1 MPDEQQREDDMATTV
16 RSEEI
21 ATRHPLDPL
30 SANEVLAASEIV
42 REHEEISDGVRF
54 ISIALAEP
62 PKDVILTYNDGDP
75 VAREAFVLVR
85 DPAARRTLEVIVS
98 LDDQSVVELRH
109 VPDAQTAL
117 TEEDFLNVERL
128 LKEDP
133 RWQEAMRKRGVT
145 DFEHVMID
153 PWPAAYLGP
162 DDAATRRLNR
172 PLTFVRAA
180 GDENGYAHPVEGLTA
195 LIDLDESRVLEVED
209 HGIVPIPSSPGEY
222 TPQGMQDPANVPHYP
237 APREGL
243 KPIEITQPEGPSFE
257 VDGFA
262 VRWQKW
268 SFRVGFNPR
277 EGLILHT
284 VGYDDRG
291 THRPIIHRASLSEM
305 VVPYGDTAPIHVRKN
320 VFDGGEDGLGVNVN
334 SLTLGCDCLG
344 EIRYFDAVLNDADG
358 NPQVV
363 ENAVCMHE
371 EDFGVLWKHTDFR
384 SGDVQVRR
392 SRRLVVSSFMTL
404 ANYDYGFFW
413 YLYQDG
419 SFECEVKLTGIM
431 SMGAHEDGV
440 EPAHGVKCA
449 PGLYAPHHQHFF
461 SARLDMAVDGRKNTV
476 VEVDS
481 VPVPSGP
488 DNPYGNAW
496 TTAATPLTRESEAQR
511 DIDPR
516 RARYWKIVNEN
527 KLNHVGDPVGYKL
540 MPGDNVFHMF
550 QEDAPA
556 LKRAGFIDHHLWVT
570 QYDPQE
576 RYAAGD
582 YPYQHSGG
590 AGLPEYVQQDRELR
604 DEDVVVWYTFGAHHV
619 ARPEDWP
626 VMPVSYIGFHLKP
639 SGFFDGNPA
648 LDVPAPQ
655 HHCHS

>member
-1 MPDEQQREDDMATTV
+1 MSTTDHVATV
-16 RSEEI
+16 
-21 ATRHPLDPL
+21 HPLDPL
-30 SANEVLAASEIV
+30 TADEVQAAAEIV
-42 REHEEISDGVRF
+42 REANAVAEGVRF
-54 ISIALAEP
+54 VSIALAEP
-62 PKDVILTYNDGDP
+62 GKDAVLAHRAGD
-75 VAREAFVLVR
+75 AFPRHAFAVVR
-85 DPAARRTLEVIVS
+85 DPITHRTLEATVSLDERRIVS
-98 LDDQSVVELRH
+98 LEH
-109 VPDAQTAL
+109 VPDAQTGL
-117 TEEDFLNVERL
+117 TEEDFLAVDRL
-128 LKEDP
+128 TKEDD

-153 PWPAAYLGP
+153 PWPNAYLGP
-162 DDAATRRLNR
+162 ADASSRRLNR
-172 PLTFVRAA
+172 PLTFVRGA
-180 GDENGYAHPVEGLTA
+180 GDENGYAHPVEGLVV
-195 LIDLDESRVLEVED
+195 LFDLDEGKVLDVQD
-209 HGIVPIPSSPGEY
+209 HGVVPIPPSPGEY
-222 TPQGMQDPANVPHYP
+222 TQMGMQQPGNVPHY
-237 APREGL
+237 AGPREDV

-257 VDGFA
+257 VDGYE

-268 SFRVGFNPR
+268 RFRVGFNPR
-277 EGLILHT
+277 EGLVLHQ

-291 THRPIIHRASLSEM
+291 TQRPIIYRASLSEM
-305 VVPYGDTAPIHVRKN
+305 VVPYGDPAPIHVRKN

-344 EIRYFDAVLNDADG
+344 EIHYFDAVLNDLDG
-358 NPQVV
+358 NPVLV
-363 ENAVCMHE
+363 ENAICLHE

-384 SGDVQVRR
+384 SGDVEVRR

-419 SFECEVKLTGIM
+419 TFELEVKLTGIM
-431 SMGAHEDGV
+431 SMGAHDEGV

-461 SARLDMAVDGRKNTV
+461 SARLDMAVDGHQNTV

-481 VPVPSGP
+481 VPMPSGP

-496 TTAATPLTRESEAQR
+496 TTATTPLTRESEAQR
-511 DIDPR
+511 DIDPK
-516 RARYWKIVNEN
+516 RARYWKIINEN
-527 KLNHVGDPVGYKL
+527 QRNHVGDPVGYKL

-556 LKRAGFIDHHLWVT
+556 LKRAGFVDHHLWVT

-576 RYAAGD
+576 RYAAGN
-582 YPYQHSGG
+582 YPYQHAGG
-590 AGLPEYVQQDRELR
+590 AGLPEYVQQDRPLR
-604 DEDVVVWYTFGAHHV
+604 NEDVVVWYTFGAHHV